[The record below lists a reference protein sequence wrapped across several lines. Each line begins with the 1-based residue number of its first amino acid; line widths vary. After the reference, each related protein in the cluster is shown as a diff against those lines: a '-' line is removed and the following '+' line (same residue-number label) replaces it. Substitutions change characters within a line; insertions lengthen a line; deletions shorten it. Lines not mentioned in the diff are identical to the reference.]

1 MFGLTRYHR
10 EFGTKLRDLPRGLLC
25 AGAVALIS
33 VVCVGGPAHSADDA
47 RDRVERIVT
56 DNAIQRD
63 LSIAKTSTGA
73 SNQVL
78 DGNGDGGGSGRVET
92 RREGRASN
100 GDDSRDSGN
109 AARNRPTLPPIG
121 DPGPVVTV
129 LLWVLVGALAIV
141 VAFHA
146 VKSLSRGRRL
156 GRRKP
161 SGASRIIPAEASEDV
176 DSAAARQLPPDP
188 LSAAEDLARSGNY
201 EDAVHLVLLL
211 ALEQLRSR
219 FGGLGRSLTSL
230 EVVRKLPLETQTYR
244 GLSALVALVQL
255 SRFGGRSLDEA
266 DYRRSVG
273 SYRDIARAI
282 EPAQ

>member
-1 MFGLTRYHR
+1 MFGLTHYRR
-10 EFGTKLRDLPRGLLC
+10 EFGTKLRDLLRGVLG

-33 VVCVGGPAHSADDA
+33 VVWVGGPAHSADDA

-73 SNQVL
+73 SNQAL
-78 DGNGDGGGSGRVET
+78 DGDGGGVET

-100 GDDSRDSGN
+100 GDDSRDRDN
-109 AARNRPTLPPIG
+109 AARNRLTLPPIG

-146 VKSLSRGRRL
+146 VKSLSRGRRF
-156 GRRKP
+156 GRRKT
-161 SGASRIIPAEASEDV
+161 SGASRAEPGEASGGV
-176 DSAAARQLPPDP
+176 DAPAQQLPPDP

-230 EVVRKLPLETQTYR
+230 EVMRKLPLETQTHR

-255 SRFGGRSLDEA
+255 SRFGGRGLDEA

-273 SYRDIARAI
+273 SYRDIARTT